1 MNKLNRILTALITV
15 FCIALTPLT
24 VSANKNSDLI
34 NDLNNYATNDENSDF
49 DKVQIKGKDLI
60 VYISDDYVETVDDY
74 GLESYLQDTYKQV
87 NKFQKK
93 NNTKLSVVF
102 RDKASGVFEKSS
114 HSGKGWYKSLGS
126 DGDKNDFNFKTG
138 EVE

>member
-102 RDKASGVFEKSS
+102 RDKASGVFAKSS

>member
-34 NDLNNYATNDENSDF
+34 NDLNNYAINDENSDF

-102 RDKASGVFEKSS
+102 RDKASGVFAKSS

-138 EVE
+138 EAE

>member
-102 RDKASGVFEKSS
+102 RDKASGVFAKSS

-138 EVE
+138 EAE